1 VTVEGG
7 GDRPGGLVRETAV
20 EDAVEIA
27 VLLDLLEILTQ
38 GRGETAL
45 HDLRMQL

>member
-1 VTVEGG
+1 
-7 GDRPGGLVRETAV
+7 VRKAAI
-20 EDAVEIA
+20 EDAVEIT
-27 VLLDLLEILTQ
+27 VVLDLLEILTQ